1 MAQPSP
7 SVPSST
13 TEGHNHGLG
22 NRESMG
28 SNPGSVMNE
37 RNGFEELTLL
47 LEPQFPRLSSGDKL
61 FPFFLR
67 LLRDM
72 LEVT

>member
-1 MAQPSP
+1 
-7 SVPSST
+7 
-13 TEGHNHGLG
+13 
-22 NRESMG
+22 MG